1 MQYVTGK
8 TTEISEYLDFGFYD
22 HVSYKE
28 NDIIGMTAIGRWIE
42 VPHRVN
48 GLMSYLIIT
57 HNRMVTSI
65 TIVQHI
71 TSLEKET
78 KEIKASVNEFDHR

>member
-8 TTEISEYLDFGFYD
+8 TTKISEYLDFGFYD

-28 NDIIGMTAIGRWIE
+28 NDRIGMTAIERWIG

-48 GLMSYLIIT
+48 GLMSYWIIT

-78 KEIKASVNEFDHR
+78 EEIKASVNEFDHR